1 MKILVISSCTS
12 KKLSYSAPAAQMYT
26 GGQHRYL
33 MEGLE
38 QVRGDYG
45 RQTIDLAIIS
55 ARYGLLAESDVICP
69 YDDTFSGLTKRQIL
83 ERSNSLQIHEKT
95 EALIA
100 RYDLVFF
107 LLGKEYVWSLRLPF
121 AFGDTE
127 ALTQIFLAGNN
138 SKDCIPNTAYFILA
152 DPVLASPDSVMNIDL
167 KGFVFKKLCG
177 VVCQRGLEVFEII
190 KQNPQ
195 KFVDFMLDGTY
206 AELNCSSAP
215 RRDDYAEYDEWV
227 RDYGQW
233 LRNRHNR

>member
-12 KKLSYSAPAAQMYT
+12 KKLSYSAPAAQIYI
-26 GGQHRYL
+26 GGQQKYL

-38 QVRGDYG
+38 QVRGNYKE
-45 RQTIDLAIIS
+45 QTIDLAIIS
-55 ARYGLLAESDVICP
+55 AKYGLLRESDVISP
-69 YDDTFSGLTKRQIL
+69 YNCAFLRRKKERISEQKERIL
-83 ERSNSLQIHEKT
+83 ERSKSLKIHEKT

-100 RYDLVFF
+100 CYDLVFF
-107 LLGKEYVWSLRLPF
+107 LLGKEYVWSLRMPF

-127 ALTQIFLAGNN
+127 TLTQIFLAGNN
-138 SKDCIPNTAYFILA
+138 SRDCIPDTAHFILA

-195 KFVDFMLDGTY
+195 KFLDFVRDGTQ
-206 AELNCSSAP
+206 AELNS
-215 RRDDYAEYDEWV
+215 
-227 RDYGQW
+227 
-233 LRNRHNR
+233 